1 MPESFADKPSQA
13 LHAAEKLILSLCDDD
28 AKRAVEKLSTAVSP
42 EQVAVLTLLSESVA
56 GDAVRTAHL
65 ARLLQE
71 RLAQRAWPA
80 GLDVA

>member
-13 LHAAEKLILSLCDDD
+13 LHAAEKLILSLCDED
-28 AKRAVEKLSTAVSP
+28 AKRAAERLMMPVSP
-42 EQVAVLTLLSESVA
+42 EQVAVLSVLSESVA

-65 ARLLQE
+65 ARLLLE

>member
-28 AKRAVEKLSTAVSP
+28 AKRALEKLMTPMSP
-42 EQVAVLTLLSESVA
+42 EQIAAMTLLAESVA
-56 GDAVRTAHL
+56 GDALRTARL